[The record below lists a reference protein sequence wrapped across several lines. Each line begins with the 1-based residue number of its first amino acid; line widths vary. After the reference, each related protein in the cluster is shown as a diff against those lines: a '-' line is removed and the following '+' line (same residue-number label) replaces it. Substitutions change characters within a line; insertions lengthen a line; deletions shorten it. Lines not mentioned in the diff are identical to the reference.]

1 MVRVQ
6 HDPIDPG
13 SVIESVRSK
22 SSGGLAVFIGTVR
35 NNNDGRNV
43 SALEYHAYEGLA
55 AEEMQA
61 VVDRVRGNRTVDLIS
76 AVHRLG
82 RLELGEIAVVVAV
95 SSAHRAEAFDSCREV
110 IEALKHSVPIWKK
123 EHFDGGEVWIEG
135 GA

>member
-1 MVRVQ
+1 MVRLQ
-6 HDPIDPG
+6 KEPIDVG
-13 SVIESVRSK
+13 AVIESVRGRA
-22 SSGGLAVFIGTVR
+22 SGGLAVFIGTVR
-35 NNNDGRNV
+35 DNNDGRHV

-55 AEEMQA
+55 AQEMQSL
-61 VVDRVRGNRTVDLIS
+61 VDRVRAHRTVDAIA

-110 IEALKHSVPIWKK
+110 IEELKHSVPIWKK
-123 EHFDGGEVWIEG
+123 EHFEGGEIWIEG